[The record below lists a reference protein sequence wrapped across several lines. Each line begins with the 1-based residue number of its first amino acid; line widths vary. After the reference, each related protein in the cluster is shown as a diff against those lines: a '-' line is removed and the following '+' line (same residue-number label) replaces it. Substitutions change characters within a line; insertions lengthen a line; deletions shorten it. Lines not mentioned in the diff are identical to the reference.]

1 MAGHTCPVNEEL
13 TFYEPNVTADS
24 YYNATTTNLQR

>member
-13 TFYEPNVTADS
+13 AFYEPNVTADS
-24 YYNATTTNLQR
+24 YNAKTTNLQR